1 MRVVQRIGDLMA
13 RPAGAKEAYTEILNE
28 PEIAKALHQYQ
39 DDIDPS
45 LISNY
50 ISDLDEFLR
59 NKEKCN
65 GCVGLNSCRQP
76 IKGHYPTLKPSYKQL
91 KVAYTPCQY
100 ALNQKHLENIK
111 SFHMPADILNANFEQ
126 FIMDPE
132 RAEFYEKA
140 SLFIHEYMTT
150 KKGRGLYLYG
160 PFGTGKTYMLSAIAN
175 ILSQRG
181 IVCGLVYFPEL
192 IAEIKSGFNSENS
205 NAYDK
210 IEQLKQIEVL
220 MLDDIGSESMTS
232 WMRDEVLGRILNYRM
247 HQGLP
252 TFFTSN
258 LDYNQLQH
266 HYSYTQKGEVEEI
279 KGARVLERIKALTT
293 PVAITGTNYR
303 QKR

>member
-1 MRVVQRIGDLMA
+1 MKRLGDLI
-13 RPAGAKEAYTEILNE
+13 PKTFGTEQAYQELLNE
-28 PEIAKALHQYQ
+28 PEIAQALKCHESEV
-39 DDIDPS
+39 DMS
-45 LISNY
+45 RLSSF
-50 ISDLDEFLR
+50 ISDLDEYSR
-59 NKEKCN
+59 NKSKCE
-65 GCVGLNSCRQP
+65 GCLGLDYCKQP
-76 IKGHYPTLKPSYKQL
+76 VKGHRPELEPRYKQL
-91 KVAYTPCQY
+91 KIAYTPCHY
-100 ALNQKHLENIK
+100 ELNQKHLANIK
-111 SFHMPADILNANFEQ
+111 SFHMPGDIVNANFER

-132 RAEFYEKA
+132 RVEFYEKA
-140 SLFIHEYMTT
+140 TLFINEYMTN

-192 IAEIKSGFNSENS
+192 VAEIKSGFNSDNNS
-205 NAYDK
+205 GYDK
-210 IEQLKQIEVL
+210 IEQLKQIDVL

-258 LDYNQLQH
+258 LDYEQLRH

-279 KGARVLERIKALTT
+279 KGARILERIKALSV

-303 QKR
+303 QNR

>member
-1 MRVVQRIGDLMA
+1 MQRIGDLI
-13 RPAGAKEAYTEILNE
+13 AKPKGVNEAYQEILNE
-28 PEIAKALHQYQ
+28 PEIAKALKQYQ
-39 DDIDPS
+39 DEIDISLTPS
-45 LISNY
+45 Y

-59 NKEKCN
+59 NKEKCQ
-65 GCVGLNSCRQP
+65 GCSSLNECRQP
-76 IKGHYPTLKPSYKQL
+76 VKGYFPSLKPIYKQL

-111 SFHMPADILNANFEQ
+111 SFHMPTDILNANFEQ

-132 RAEFYEKA
+132 RVEFYEKA

-150 KKGRGLYLYG
+150 KKGRGLYLHG

-181 IVCGLVYFPEL
+181 VVCGLVYFPEL
-192 IAEIKSGFNSENS
+192 IAEIKSGFNNENNS
-205 NAYDK
+205 AYDK
-210 IEQLKQIEVL
+210 IEQLKEIDVL

-258 LDYNQLQH
+258 LNYNQLQH

-279 KGARVLERIKALTT
+279 KGARILERIKALSI
-293 PVAITGTNYR
+293 PVAISGTNYR
-303 QKR
+303 QKK

>member
-1 MRVVQRIGDLMA
+1 MQRIGDLIA
-13 RPAGAKEAYTEILNE
+13 RPTDAKSAYAEILNE
-28 PEIAKALHQYQ
+28 PEIKAAMMQYK
-39 DDIDPS
+39 DEINPALLS
-45 LISNY
+45 SF

-59 NKEKCN
+59 NKEKCE
-65 GCVGLNSCRQP
+65 GCKGLEQCRQP
-76 IKGHYPTLKPSYKQL
+76 VKGHKPMLKPVYKQL

-100 ALNQKHLENIK
+100 ELNQKHLSNIK

-126 FIMDPE
+126 FIMDPD

-140 SLFIHEYMTT
+140 SMFIHEYMTT

-181 IVCGLVYFPEL
+181 VVCGLVYFPEL
-192 IAEIKSGFNSENS
+192 IAEIKSGFNNENS
-205 NAYDK
+205 SSYDK
-210 IEQLKQIEVL
+210 IEQLKQIDVL

-247 HQGLP
+247 HQNLP

-258 LDYNQLQH
+258 LNYDQLQH
-266 HYSYTQKGEVEEI
+266 HYSYTQKGEIEEI

-303 QKR
+303 QK

>member
-1 MRVVQRIGDLMA
+1 MRVVQRIGDLMVKSK
-13 RPAGAKEAYTEILNE
+13 GANEAYAEILNE
-28 PEIAKALHQYQ
+28 PEIVAAMNEYKAEV
-39 DDIDPS
+39 DPN
-45 LISNY
+45 LISSY

-59 NKEKCN
+59 NKEKCQ
-65 GCVGLNSCRQP
+65 GCQGLKSCKQP
-76 IKGHYPTLKPSYKQL
+76 VKGHHPTLKPSYKQL
-91 KVAYTPCQY
+91 KVAYTPCQFEM
-100 ALNQKHLENIK
+100 NQKHLVNIK
-111 SFHMPADILNANFEQ
+111 SFHMPIDISTANFEQ

-132 RAEFYEKA
+132 RVEFYEKA
-140 SLFIHEYMTT
+140 SMFIHEYITT
-150 KKGRGLYLYG
+150 KKWRGLYLYG

-210 IEQLKQIEVL
+210 IEQLKEIDVL

-258 LDYNQLQH
+258 LDYNELQH

-279 KGARVLERIKALTT
+279 KGARVLERIKALTI

>member
-1 MRVVQRIGDLMA
+1 MRVMKKIGDLIA
-13 RPAGAKEAYTEILNE
+13 QPVGAKEIYSEILNE
-28 PEIAKALHQYQ
+28 PEIAKAMNQFQ
-39 DDIDPS
+39 NEIDPS
-45 LISNY
+45 LISSY

-65 GCVGLNSCRQP
+65 GCKGIKECKQP
-76 IKGHYPTLKPSYKQL
+76 VKGHHPKLKPSYKQL

-100 ALNQKHLENIK
+100 EMNQKHLENIK
-111 SFHMPADILNANFEQ
+111 SFHMPSDMLNANFEQ
-126 FIMDPE
+126 FILDPG

-150 KKGRGLYLYG
+150 KKGKGLYLYG
-160 PFGTGKTYMLSAIAN
+160 SFGTGKTYMLSAIAN

-181 IVCGLVYFPEL
+181 VVCGLVYFPEL
-192 IAEIKSGFNSENS
+192 IAEIKSGFNNENS
-205 NAYDK
+205 SAYDK

-252 TFFTSN
+252 TFFSSN
-258 LDYNQLQH
+258 ADYDQLQH
-266 HYSYTQKGEVEEI
+266 HYSYSQKGEVEEM
-279 KGARVLERIKALTT
+279 KGARILERIKALTT

-303 QKR
+303 HNL